1 MVTRF
6 AIDDAMNGATDVA
19 NDSAHFSAACADR
32 ATVFFSSLSPPG
44 FLRVPAFNA
53 SLHARAAPSS

>member
-1 MVTRF
+1 
-6 AIDDAMNGATDVA
+6 MNGATDVA
-19 NDSAHFSAACADR
+19 SDSAHFPAACADR
-32 ATVFFSSLSPPG
+32 AAVFFSSLSPPG